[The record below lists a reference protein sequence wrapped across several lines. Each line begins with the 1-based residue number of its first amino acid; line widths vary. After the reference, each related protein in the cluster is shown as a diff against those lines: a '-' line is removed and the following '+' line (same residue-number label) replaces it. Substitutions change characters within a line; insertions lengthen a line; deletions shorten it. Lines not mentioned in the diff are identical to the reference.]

1 MLRTAVRR
9 IASHDVKKYP
19 RVMIATSLV
28 SIAVVMPMA
37 AQSTLTGAQ
46 VVDRISQHAAVTLPN
61 PTVDTFKSGD
71 PSAPVHRIAVT
82 MMATLDVLKRAAA
95 NGDNFIITHEP
106 TFYSHSDTLAI
117 LESENDAVLAAK
129 RKFIAD
135 HGLII
140 WRFHDT
146 PHRMKPE
153 IITKGVIHA
162 LGWESRQHGLTGQLF
177 DLPPTTLGALA
188 STVSKRLGANATR
201 IMGDPNA
208 RVSKVGLTEGFPG
221 FVANRHVF
229 QSYDLDVLVIGE
241 DHEWEMIEYAKDAI
255 EEGKLKGMIV
265 VGHIASEQAGME
277 EVTRWLKTFIT
288 EVPIDFVPTREP
300 FRPRARDSSL

>member
-1 MLRTAVRR
+1 MRKATIVACAFAIGFPGGHAIGQAPITASQVTAR
-9 IASHDVKKYP
+9 IGERA
-19 RVMIATSLV
+19 
-28 SIAVVMPMA
+28 
-37 AQSTLTGAQ
+37 G
-46 VVDRISQHAAVTLPN
+46 VTLPT

-71 PSAPVHRIAVT
+71 PDTGVRGIAVT

-106 TFYSHSDTLAI
+106 TFYSHRDTLGV

-129 RKFIAD
+129 KKFIAD
-135 HGLII
+135 HGLIV

-146 PHRMKPE
+146 PHRMQPDL
-153 IITKGVIHA
+153 ITKGVIHA
-162 LGWESRQHGLTGQLF
+162 LGWETKQPDTTGKLF
-177 DLPPTTLGALA
+177 DLPLTTLGALA
-188 STVSKRLGANATR
+188 SAVTKRLGANATR
-201 IMGDPNA
+201 IVGDPKA

-229 QSYDLDVLVIGE
+229 QNHDLDVMVIGE
-241 DHEWEMIEYAKDAI
+241 DHEWEMIEYATDAI
-255 EEGKLKGMIV
+255 EAGQLKGLIV

-288 EVPIDFVPTREP
+288 EMPIHFVPTRDP
-300 FRPRARDSSL
+300 FRPAH